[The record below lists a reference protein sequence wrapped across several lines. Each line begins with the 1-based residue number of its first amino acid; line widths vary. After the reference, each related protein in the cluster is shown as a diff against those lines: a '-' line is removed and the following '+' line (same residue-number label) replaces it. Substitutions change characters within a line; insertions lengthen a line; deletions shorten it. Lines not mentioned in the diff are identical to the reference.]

1 MLSRS
6 PWERFRSDRR
16 AVACL
21 LILCAELLAVLL
33 LPPLLGL
40 EPNASDLGAGFWAP
54 PSAAHPLGTDD
65 VGRDLLARLLCG
77 GRVSL
82 LIGLCSAALSALVG
96 IPLGLLAGYRRGAW
110 EFCLMR
116 LADVFQSFPSIV
128 LVLCLVSLVGPSALN
143 LVLVLGLLVGW
154 FWWQQ
159 NGLSSETITVSSAPD
174 GFDGYRIAVVSD
186 LHAKE
191 FGEGNRV
198 LLDYVRDLEPDLV
211 AVVGDILHEPDQ
223 MSMIPAVAK
232 GLAAIA
238 PTYYVTGNHEWAAGV
253 VRELEPLLE
262 QCGVTVLSNEYV
274 MLERNGDRIALLGA
288 EDSNG
293 YADQK
298 TVQELADQVRQ
309 EQGAVYEILLSHR
322 NNHYEQYTQARVD
335 LTLAGHAHGGLIR
348 LPGTDGLVGPK
359 RELFPQYTA
368 GLYDLSYGQ
377 MVVSRGL
384 GNQFPCFRLLNR
396 PDVPLVVLG

>member
-1 MLSRS
+1 MAQVA
-6 PWERFRSDRR
+6 ERKHRHGK
-16 AVACL
+16 L
-21 LILCAELLAVLL
+21 YLL
-33 LPPLLGL
+33 LMAL
-40 EPNASDLGAGFWAP
+40 AAAGAAIW
-54 PSAAHPLGTDD
+54 
-65 VGRDLLARLLCG
+65 VGSSVLSVEEFDFTSARLPAGWDG
-77 GRVSL
+77 GR
-82 LIGLCSAALSALVG
+82 LV
-96 IPLGLLAGYRRGAW
+96 
-110 EFCLMR
+110 
-116 LADVFQSFPSIV
+116 V
-128 LVLCLVSLVGPSALN
+128 L
-143 LVLVLGLLVGW
+143 
-154 FWWQQ
+154 
-159 NGLSSETITVSSAPD
+159 
-174 GFDGYRIAVVSD
+174 SD
-186 LHAKE
+186 LHGKRFGRQHSRLLEAVRGAKPDVICLCGDMMDE
-191 FGEGNRV
+191 WSGTEYLRPLLEG
-198 LLDYVRDLEPDLV
+198 LV
-211 AVVGDILHEPDQ
+211 E
-223 MSMIPAVAK
+223 
-232 GLAAIA
+232 IA
-238 PTYYVTGNHEWAAGV
+238 PVYYVTGNHEWAAGV

>member
-1 MLSRS
+1 MIKESD
-6 PWERFRSDRR
+6 WNERYPRPRR
-16 AVACL
+16 
-21 LILCAELLAVLL
+21 
-33 LPPLLGL
+33 
-40 EPNASDLGAGFWAP
+40 
-54 PSAAHPLGTDD
+54 
-65 VGRDLLARLLCG
+65 RR
-77 GRVSL
+77 R
-82 LIGLCSAALSALVG
+82 
-96 IPLGLLAGYRRGAW
+96 RRG
-110 EFCLMR
+110 CLTR
-116 LADVFQSFPSIV
+116 LVTT
-128 LVLCLVSLVGPSALN
+128 
-143 LVLVLGLLVGW
+143 VLVLGLLVGW

-274 MLERNGDRIALLGA
+274 MLERNGDRRTATA
-288 EDSNG
+288 
-293 YADQK
+293 
-298 TVQELADQVRQ
+298 TP
-309 EQGAVYEILLSHR
+309 
-322 NNHYEQYTQARVD
+322 T
-335 LTLAGHAHGGLIR
+335 
-348 LPGTDGLVGPK
+348 K
-359 RELFPQYTA
+359 RRCRSWRTRS
-368 GLYDLSYGQ
+368 GR
-377 MVVSRGL
+377 SRGRSMRFSSAT
-384 GNQFPCFRLLNR
+384 GTTIMNNTPRPGWTSPWPATPTGASSACPAPTGWWAPSGSFFPSILRDCTTCPMDRWWSPGGWGISSPAF
-396 PDVPLVVLG
+396 GC